1 MNEHEADLV
10 GAYVLGALPPDEETA
25 FEAHLA
31 GCEVCRQ
38 EVSELR
44 DVVDVLPLAASPV
57 EPSSDLKGRIM
68 GALEPEGPQRP
79 VLTPVPSQRPVR
91 RWLNLP
97 SAALVAAA
105 LLLAA
110 GLGAWNLSLQRRVH
124 DQQTALTFHQRVE
137 AALAGGASV
146 TRIKG
151 TSDAPTAT
159 AALVQPRNGGHAFL
173 IVQRLPATPSA
184 RVYQLWLLHGVT
196 PQSAGTFTYSGT
208 TAQVVQVPLSS
219 TGYSATAVTVEP
231 GPHGSRAP
239 TGKKLLLGSLH
250 A

>member
-1 MNEHEADLV
+1 MNDHEADLV
-10 GAYVLGALPPDEETA
+10 GAYVLGALPPDEEAA

-31 GCEVCRQ
+31 ECAVCRQ
-38 EVSELR
+38 EVAELR
-44 DVVDVLPLAASPV
+44 DVVDVLPLAAPAV

-68 GALEPEGPQRP
+68 TAVEEDSPRQP
-79 VLTPVPSQRPVR
+79 VLTPVPAQRPAR
-91 RWLNLP
+91 RWLTLP

-105 LLLAA
+105 LLLAV

-151 TSDAPTAT
+151 TSDAPGAS
-159 AALVQPRNGGHAFL
+159 AALVQPRDRGNAFL
-173 IVQRLPATPSA
+173 IVQRLPATPSS
-184 RVYQLWLLHGVT
+184 RVYQLWLIHGAT
-196 PQSAGTFTYSGT
+196 PRNAGTFTYSGT

-219 TGYSATAVTVEP
+219 NGYSATAVTVEP

-239 TGKKLLLGSLH
+239 TGKKLLLGSLR